1 MKPYFFFSTHIPLI
15 FLLIPII
22 YIIHRSSHISTKL
35 TSLIS
40 LFIFILLNF
49 YSFPT
54 SFYIDL
60 NLLLLYTI
68 VTFLY
73 IITNTFII
81 NYSNYIHERVVNED
95 IYIYD
100 RYFKHFGFTLDEY
113 KTILMKKGKIIRNC
127 NNEVTLCEE
136 GKNAKKV
143 FLILKLPKNVNV
155 VVKYRSNMALLQG
168 EGSWVGMVELVKE
181 VFSKEKYGSNNVY
194 ESSVDVVNN
203 DDNKE
208 IVYIEWESKVLMKY
222 VMKYINGDVGFKFMF
237 MWNNALCDMYTK
249 LTVNTNN
256 NLTFI

>member
-1 MKPYFFFSTHIPLI
+1 MKPYFFFSTHIFLI

-22 YIIHRSSHISTKL
+22 YTIHRSSHISTKV

-49 YSFPT
+49 YSFPN
-54 SFYIDL
+54 SLYIDL

-68 VTFLY
+68 VSFLY
-73 IITNTFII
+73 VITNTFII

-127 NNEVTLCEE
+127 NCEVTLCEE

-155 VVKYRSNMALLQG
+155 VVKYRNNMALLQG

-181 VFSKEKYGSNNVY
+181 VFSKDNYGSNVY
-194 ESSVDVVNN
+194 ESTVDIVNN
-203 DDNKE
+203 GNNKE
-208 IVYIEWESKVLMKY
+208 IVYIEWESRVLMKY

-237 MWNNALCDMYTK
+237 MWNNSLCDVCTK
-249 LTVNTNN
+249 LTVCTNN